1 MSVPDRVYTPPV
13 VNTMAEPPVP
23 HDQQTKRKIANLTEE
38 DIKKLITN
46 ADSENRKKQTK
57 QAKQVVKLFR
67 EYLRENE
74 LDPEFETYDVE
85 TFDKTLTKLYAEVSD
100 KNGEMYKK
108 TTLTSYRQGIQ
119 RHLDA
124 MRDDKIDIVKG
135 NEFSTSAKVFGG
147 VVKQMK
153 REGKAAVDRH
163 QFISDADL
171 EVLYAYLDSWRTS
184 DSAQILQ
191 HKVNFQRKLS
201 KFCLFFFS

>member
-1 MSVPDRVYTPPV
+1 M
-13 VNTMAEPPVP
+13 
-23 HDQQTKRKIANLTEE
+23 
-38 DIKKLITN
+38 
-46 ADSENRKKQTK
+46 
-57 QAKQVVKLFR
+57 
-67 EYLRENE
+67 
-74 LDPEFETYDVE
+74 
-85 TFDKTLTKLYAEVSD
+85 YAEARD

-135 NEFSTSAKVFGG
+135 NEFSTSAKVFEG

-153 REGKAAVDRH
+153 REGKAAVDHH